1 MRKAIISLKLNRI
14 NSLPRVDSISSLS
27 LIINRIGNG
36 TSSVDFKKI
45 IVLHEDYLV
54 SRDRI
59 GEMKSH
65 ISEISSDSNE
75 IVKVYSEN
83 LKNYLSSQLEEDL
96 EEIFIVSGFTD
107 PLDQI
112 YSTEILYDLFSP
124 YKINF
129 FNTLYSSENL
139 SDFNFC
145 QKNIERFLNYISQ
158 K

>member
-1 MRKAIISLKLNRI
+1 
-14 NSLPRVDSISSLS
+14 
-27 LIINRIGNG
+27 
-36 TSSVDFKKI
+36 
-45 IVLHEDYLV
+45 
-54 SRDRI
+54 
-59 GEMKSH
+59 MKSH